1 MGKGAGKGLPRFR
14 DISVLKKMFLILT
27 VTFLIP
33 LIVAGLILVWYIG
46 ARDAEY
52 ETRQDLVV
60 LESIARELGETLRSA
75 EEMAELII
83 ARGLVWKFSNGMV
96 NYRDFVSLA
105 ELSDDF
111 LRNLPLIKSV
121 VLFRENR
128 VVFERGPALDSDIPA
143 YPEDLR
149 EAARAGG
156 SPCWIPPREMNYFS
170 KSTSPLVIPL
180 YRTLKGAPEGGEPLV
195 LFTGL
200 GVEELAA
207 HYSAFSRG
215 RLFLLNSQG
224 LVLFSGGGG
233 QPDFIHPG
241 AAYPSELYGRFQG
254 DRGVIRDGGAMV
266 LYVKG
271 YRGWYLA
278 NHIPGYQERLR
289 RGGLYVI
296 VLLAALLGICF
307 TGTCLIMQR
316 RYIFNPLKTMLAEMN
331 QFRDGNLAARM
342 SYQAGDEIGRINRE
356 VEGIFRRLHDLIR
369 EVYIT
374 RIYNQEATLK
384 MLTSQINPH
393 FLYNTLDSI
402 RWKAIRNKD
411 PEVGEQ
417 IEALSD
423 LFRHILSRGDDMVTV
438 DQEIRHLETYLYI
451 MNFRYR
457 DRISCNVTIGRGVRG
472 VPIPKLILQPIVENA
487 IIHGIEKQAGP
498 GEIGVRIEKK
508 NGLLMISIRDNGR
521 GVDPEEIRR
530 MLKGGDDSR
539 EGFAL
544 KNIDRRIKLCYGEEY
559 GLEFSSDPGKGT
571 EVRLSIPLKAKEREN
586 ETSHIG

>member
-1 MGKGAGKGLPRFR
+1 MGRGIPRFR
-14 DISVLKKMFLILT
+14 DISILKKMFLILL

-33 LIVAGLILVWYIG
+33 LIIAGLILVWYIG

-52 ETRQDLVV
+52 ETRQDLIV

-75 EEMAELII
+75 EEIAELII
-83 ARGLVWKFSNGMV
+83 AKGLVWKFANGMV
-96 NYRDFVSLA
+96 SYRDFVSLTD
-105 ELSDDF
+105 LSDDI
-111 LRNLPLIKSV
+111 LRNLPLIKSI

-149 EAARAGG
+149 EALKAGG
-156 SPCWIPPREMNYFS
+156 SPCWAPPREINYFS
-170 KSTSPLVIPL
+170 GNVSPLMIPL
-180 YRTLKGAPEGGEPLV
+180 YRTLNGAPGEEPLV

-215 RLFLLNSQG
+215 QLFFLNSQG
-224 LVLFSGGGG
+224 LVLSSDGGDGL
-233 QPDFIHPG
+233 PDPFPPG
-241 AAYPSELYGRFQG
+241 TAYPPELYSRFQG
-254 DRGVIRDGGAMV
+254 DRGVIRGSDRILV
-266 LYVKG
+266 LYVKA
-271 YRGWYLA
+271 YRDWYLV
-278 NHIPGYQERLR
+278 NHIPDYQDRLR

-307 TGTCLIMQR
+307 TSACLIMQK
-316 RYIFNPLKTMLAEMN
+316 RYIFTPLKTMLAEMN
-331 QFRDGNLAARM
+331 QFREGNLEAKM

-356 VEGIFRRLHDLIR
+356 VEGIFRRLHDLIH

-402 RWKAIRNKD
+402 RWKAIQNKD

-423 LFRHILSRGDDMVTV
+423 LFHHILSRGDDLVTV
-438 DQEIRHLETYLYI
+438 DQEIRHLETYLFI

-457 DRISCNVTIGRGVRG
+457 DRINSKIHIARGLRG
-472 VPIPKLILQPIVENA
+472 ITIPKLILQPIVENA

-498 GEIGVRIEKK
+498 GEISVRIEQKD
-508 NGLLMISIRDNGR
+508 GFLVIRVSDNGG
-521 GVDPEEIRR
+521 GVDPEAIRR
-530 MLKGGDDSR
+530 TLKGGDDSHG
-539 EGFAL
+539 GFAL

-559 GLEFSSDPGKGT
+559 GLEFFSISGKGT
-571 EVRLSIPLKAKEREN
+571 EVRLSVPLKVKEREN
-586 ETSHIG
+586 EAPYTG